1 MVPYHTFFWK
11 KMANFAK
18 SGYFENSLAKFAKNE
33 KWQNPEINKKIL
45 FLKPKIV
52 KQKLKS

>member
-1 MVPYHTFFWK
+1 MSAIPFFLAK
-11 KMANFAK
+11 KMAKFAK

-33 KWQNPEINKKIL
+33 KWQNPEINQKIL